1 MKEINYISDLS
12 LPNKSAYAVHVMKIC
27 DNFVKNGFKVNLNIY
42 SKNKDL
48 SFSKIKKLYLLKNKI
63 NIQYCFEKKPNRNLF
78 RNLYFGY
85 WCSKNL
91 SKNSIILSRSII
103 PAIILVLLNY
113 KVILEIHHEMS
124 GITKVIYNFFNK
136 LRFLN
141 NMRYIF
147 IHKNL
152 QKIFNKKKDKSI
164 VLDDCV
170 EIEDFKN
177 AYKIKKKCI
186 YTGSFTK
193 GKGIE
198 LIFKIA
204 KKIPEIEF
212 YAYGNT
218 DTLEDDNIKSLKN
231 LKFKNY
237 IGYNKIP
244 SVLKSHLILLMPYQ
258 KSIGILAKNLD
269 VSRYISPLKLFEYLA
284 ASNIIIASKLPVY
297 SHILKN
303 KFNCILCNPNNVEEW
318 CLSIKKVFKDPK
330 KFKHLKTN
338 SQETAKKFTWRIRS
352 RHIINFAINQN
363 LI

>member
-1 MKEINYISDLS
+1 MREINYISDLS

-42 SKNKDL
+42 SKDKNL
-48 SFSKIKKLYLLKNKI
+48 SLSKIKQLYLLKNKI
-63 NIQYCFEKKPNRNLF
+63 NIQYCFKKKPNRNLL
-78 RNLYFGY
+78 RNLYFGF
-85 WCSKNL
+85 WCFKNI

-103 PAIILVLLNY
+103 PAIILVLFNF

-124 GITKVIYNFFNK
+124 GITKIIYNFFNK
-136 LRFLN
+136 LKILN
-141 NMRYIF
+141 NIRYIF

-170 EIEDFKN
+170 EIEDFKTT
-177 AYKIKKKCI
+177 YKIKKKCV

-204 KKIPEIEF
+204 KKIPEVEF

-218 DTLEDDNIKSLKN
+218 DTLENFNFKSLKN

-237 IGYNKIP
+237 ISYNKIP
-244 SVLKSHLILLMPYQ
+244 GVLKSHLILLMPYQ
-258 KSIGILAKNLD
+258 KNIGILAKNLD
-269 VSRYISPLKLFEYLA
+269 VSKYISPLKLFEYLA

-303 KFNCILCNPNNVEEW
+303 NFNCIMCNPNNVDDW
-318 CLSIKKVFKDPK
+318 CKSIKSIFKNPK
-330 KFKHLKTN
+330 KYEQIKKNSLKT
-338 SQETAKKFTWRIRS
+338 AKNYTWKIRS
-352 RHIINFAINQN
+352 NKILKFATDQN
-363 LI
+363 LF

>member
-1 MKEINYISDLS
+1 MKCLEQ
-12 LPNKSAYAVHVMKIC
+12 
-27 DNFVKNGFKVNLNIY
+27 
-42 SKNKDL
+42 
-48 SFSKIKKLYLLKNKI
+48 KL
-63 NIQYCFEKKPNRNLF
+63 F
-78 RNLYFGY
+78 
-85 WCSKNL
+85 
-91 SKNSIILSRSII
+91 II
-103 PAIILVLLNY
+103 
-113 KVILEIHHEMS
+113 
-124 GITKVIYNFFNK
+124 FNK

-147 IHKNL
+147 INKNL
-152 QKIFNKKKDKSI
+152 QKIFNKKKDKII
-164 VLDDCV
+164 VIDDCV

-244 SVLKSHLILLMPYQ
+244 GVLKSHLILLMPYQ
-258 KSIGILAKNLD
+258 KIL
-269 VSRYISPLKLFEYLA
+269 EYL
-284 ASNIIIASKLPVY
+284 
-297 SHILKN
+297 
-303 KFNCILCNPNNVEEW
+303 
-318 CLSIKKVFKDPK
+318 
-330 KFKHLKTN
+330 LKT
-338 SQETAKKFTWRIRS
+338 
-352 RHIINFAINQN
+352 
-363 LI
+363 